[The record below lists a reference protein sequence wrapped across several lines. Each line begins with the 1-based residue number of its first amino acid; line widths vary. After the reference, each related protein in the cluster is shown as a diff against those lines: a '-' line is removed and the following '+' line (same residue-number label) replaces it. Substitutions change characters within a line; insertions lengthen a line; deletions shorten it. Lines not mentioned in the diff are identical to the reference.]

1 MAGGA
6 YDLTAAETNLKS
18 KPLRRSALV
27 YLGLLAAVGIAAAV
41 GMLVSS
47 ATEDFDGHRVVNIA
61 PGSTFDAI
69 ADSLKTH
76 GILKAESRFRL
87 VARITGWHRH
97 IKAGHYLIESGT
109 SVYQLLNILRKGLQ
123 TPLRITVPPGTRVGV
138 IAAVVQNTLGVDSA
152 AVKAAFADPEL
163 AEELGTDT
171 LHLFGYMLPET
182 IDFFWGT
189 SAEQVVR
196 RLKQAFDEFFTDE
209 MRARAAELG
218 LSEEDVLTLAS
229 IVEWEARI
237 ESERATIAGVYIN
250 RLRVQMPLQA
260 DPTVQYAIMKAEG
273 SNGPRRLLYSDYGF
287 EHPFNTYLYYG
298 LPPGPITNPSQAS
311 IRAVLHPE
319 DHDYLFFVADGNGGH
334 IFSRTLREHN
344 NAANSYRETMQER
357 RKLQAESE

>member
-6 YDLTAAETNLKS
+6 YDLAAPETNLKP
-18 KPLRRSALV
+18 KPLRRSALI
-27 YLGLLAAVGIAAAV
+27 YLGLLVAVGIAAVV
-41 GMLVSS
+41 GLLTSS
-47 ATEDFDGHRVVNIA
+47 ATHEFDGPRVVNIA
-61 PGSTFDAI
+61 PGSTFDAV

-87 VARITGWHRH
+87 VARVTGWHRQ

-109 SVYQLLNILRKGLQ
+109 SVYQLLDILRKGLQ

-138 IAAVVQNTLGVDSA
+138 LAAVVEKNLGVDSA
-152 AVKAAFADPEL
+152 AVKAAFADPDL

-182 IDFFWGT
+182 IEFFWGT
-189 SAEQVVR
+189 RADQVVR

-218 LSEEDVLTLAS
+218 LSEKEVLTLAS

-237 ESERATIAGVYIN
+237 ESERATIAGVYMN
-250 RLRVQMPLQA
+250 RLRMRMPLQA
-260 DPTVQYAIMKAEG
+260 DPTVQYAVMKTER
-273 SNGPRRLLYSDYGF
+273 SNGPRRLLFTDYKV

-319 DHDYLFFVADGNGGH
+319 NHDYLFFVADGNGGH

-344 NAANSYRETMQER
+344 NAANSYREMMQER
-357 RKLQAESE
+357 RKLQAETE

>member
-1 MAGGA
+1 M
-6 YDLTAAETNLKS
+6 
-18 KPLRRSALV
+18 RRTALV
-27 YLGLLAAVGIAAAV
+27 VGLLVAVGIAAAV
-41 GMLVSS
+41 GMLAGS
-47 ATEDFDGHRVVNIA
+47 ATEDFDGPRVVNIA

-69 ADSLKTH
+69 ADSLKTR
-76 GILKAESRFRL
+76 GILNAEGRFRL

-138 IAAVVQNTLGVDSA
+138 IAAAVQNTLGVDSA
-152 AVKAAFADPEL
+152 TVKAAFADPEL
-163 AEELGTDT
+163 AAELGTDT

-196 RLKQAFDEFFTDE
+196 RLKQAFDEFFSDE

-218 LSEEDVLTLAS
+218 LSEEEVLTLAS
-229 IVEWEARI
+229 IVEWEARV
-237 ESERATIAGVYIN
+237 ESERGTIAGVYMN
-250 RLRVQMPLQA
+250 RLRIRMPLQA
-260 DPTVQYAIMKAEG
+260 DPTVQYAVMKAEG
-273 SNGPRRLLYSDYGF
+273 SNGSRRLLYSDYKL

-298 LPPGPITNPSQAS
+298 LPPGPITNPSPAS
-311 IRAVLHPE
+311 IRAVLEPE
-319 DHDYLFFVADGNGGH
+319 DHEFLFFVADGSGGH

-344 NAANSYRETMQER
+344 NAANSYREMMQER